1 MKYASNMI
9 KPHWPKTLE
18 QWDIWESC
26 ILTQKG
32 PLIRCD
38 GPWLDDLLP
47 EPISTMLIAR
57 CQPEFSSILRATL
70 YLLYLT
76 PVSNDREERH
86 AYRTS
91 LHRYPGA
98 CYQLSAHW
106 WLLEGSEVMK
116 VFKAKEEISKLAT
129 RYATLLFQPFLVK
142 GGHPNDDTHDCKL
155 ACLEMRKSYM
165 DEVAV
170 STNVLRVLKKVGDRM
185 YLENNDFCE
194 ECAVHVEEKLRDL
207 RNKIWDELPRYYGIE
222 NVQA

>member
-1 MKYASNMI
+1 MKYASDRI
-9 KPHWPKTLE
+9 KPHWPETLE
-18 QWDIWESC
+18 QWDIWESY
-26 ILTQKG
+26 ILTQMK
-32 PLIRCD
+32 PLIHCD

-91 LHRYPGA
+91 LYRYPGA
-98 CYQLSAHW
+98 CYELSAHW
-106 WLLEGSEVMK
+106 WLLGRSEVMK
-116 VFKAKEEISKLAT
+116 VIKAKEEIDKLAT
-129 RYATLLFQPFLVK
+129 RYAASLFQPFLVK
-142 GGHPNDDTHDCKL
+142 EGHPNDTAHGCKL

-165 DEVAV
+165 EKFAILG
-170 STNVLRVLKKVGDRM
+170 NVLRALNKVGNRK
-185 YLENNDFCE
+185 YLEDNDFCE

-222 NVQA
+222 NV